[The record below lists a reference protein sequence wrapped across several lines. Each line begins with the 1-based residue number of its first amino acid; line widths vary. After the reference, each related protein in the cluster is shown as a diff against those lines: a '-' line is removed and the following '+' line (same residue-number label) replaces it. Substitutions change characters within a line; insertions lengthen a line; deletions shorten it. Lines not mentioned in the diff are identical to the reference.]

1 MASFNWQALLQIGIA
16 FFFMTG
22 KERERDSD
30 RKKKKK
36 RERERGAEMGWIC
49 SDNIEMQRERKRVRD
64 KKNESEK
71 EIGSNEEMETR
82 ERRERE
88 SRVAD
93 GERYV
98 LGGERKVNKII
109 KRIIAF
115 LSVRSH
121 I

>member
-1 MASFNWQALLQIGIA
+1 MIG
-16 FFFMTG
+16 
-22 KERERDSD
+22 
-30 RKKKKK
+30 KKKE

-82 ERRERE
+82 EERERE

-115 LSVRSH
+115 LSICSH